1 VAFNRA
7 WPITSNKD
15 DHKYKERHPLKKRID
30 SSPHS
35 NYNSVIIII
44 ISLLLGSPEKEEE
57 EELEL
62 PFRWRAPL
70 STEMARG
77 VYKNSMGLVKK
88 ETLISFSFII
98 I

>member
-62 PFRWRAPL
+62 PFRWRGG
-70 STEMARG
+70 RG
-77 VYKNSMGLVKK
+77 ITKFYGTGQKRDFDFFFFYYYLMSKR
-88 ETLISFSFII
+88 
-98 I
+98 